1 MSLEVPRGRPLA
13 GTPSTDVAA
22 ASLTPSGD
30 NRSPLRQALDSAIA
44 EANGSKLSMKDLTV
58 LSPQIDPF
66 RLDTPANHKIGK
78 WLADTAANLGLGNRK
93 IHLRGLHYMVIG
105 WPKPCGT
112 PYTNTEA
119 DWLWLS
125 GEAGKAAR
133 WLGYLPFDQVFD
145 NRNAAPDVRIF
156 REPEPASY
164 ITVGLEVYLPDV
176 DDIVPAS
183 TSTTSKAP
191 SPTRS

>member
-1 MSLEVPRGRPLA
+1 MA

-78 WLADTAANLGLGNRK
+78 WLADTAANLGSRQPEDPSARTPLHGDRLAEAVRYAV
-93 IHLRGLHYMVIG
+93 HQHRGRLAVAI
-105 WPKPCGT
+105 
-112 PYTNTEA
+112 
-119 DWLWLS
+119 
-125 GEAGKAAR
+125 R
-133 WLGYLPFDQVFD
+133 
-145 NRNAAPDVRIF
+145 
-156 REPEPASY
+156 
-164 ITVGLEVYLPDV
+164 
-176 DDIVPAS
+176 
-183 TSTTSKAP
+183 
-191 SPTRS
+191 